1 MADPKK
7 RKKNHKM
14 TLGLALLGSCVLLA
28 VLVPLVSPWDPT
40 EMNAALGS
48 QGVSLAHP
56 FGTDK
61 MGRDLFVRVWS
72 GAGISLCVG
81 LLSALLNGAFGVL
94 YGAVSGYAGKTA
106 DLILMRA
113 ADVIASVPSL
123 LYVILLM
130 MAMGANVGSILLGL
144 CISGWIDTARLVRGE
159 VMRMKQKEF
168 ILVSKMAGAGV
179 LRIFWTHF
187 LPNAAGSIVISLTAL
202 VPQAIFTEAFLSF
215 LGVGIPA
222 PAASLGTLIEASRS
236 QMRVYPNQMLF
247 PTAVLCILIFSL
259 NLIGAGLETEF
270 HRRQNGE

>member
-7 RKKNHKM
+7 LKKNHKM
-14 TLGLALLGSCVLLA
+14 ALGLVLFGICVLFA
-28 VLVPLVSPWDPT
+28 FLVPLVSPWDPT
-40 EMNAALGS
+40 EMNAALGN
-48 QGVSLAHP
+48 QGMSLEHP

-72 GAGISLCVG
+72 GARISLCVG
-81 LLSALLNGAFGVL
+81 ILSALLNGAFGIL
-94 YGAVSGYAGKTA
+94 YGAAAGYAGKTV
-106 DLILMRA
+106 DIVLMRA
-113 ADVIASVPSL
+113 ADIIASVPSL

-130 MAMGANVGSILLGL
+130 MVMGANVGSILLGL

-159 VMRMKQKEF
+159 VMRMKEKEF

-179 LRIFWTHF
+179 FRIFRTHF
-187 LPNAAGSIVISLTAL
+187 LPNAAGPIVLSLTSL

-215 LGVGIPA
+215 MGVGIPA

-270 HRRQNGE
+270 LRRRSGR